1 MSTDVFAKA
10 QTLEGAQPG
19 VAVLLLQEENRK
31 TRESQRAATYIF
43 EFKNISIHY
52 LCLKNVFYLCFFK
65 LWGKVYLEN
74 YRGSRSEPAGLRR
87 LRNQVT
93 EATEGPSE
101 LGRETGEGKA
111 PAGKNRGKGKA
122 HTCSRE
128 GA

>member
-1 MSTDVFAKA
+1 MF
-10 QTLEGAQPG
+10 
-19 VAVLLLQEENRK
+19 
-31 TRESQRAATYIF
+31 
-43 EFKNISIHY
+43 
-52 LCLKNVFYLCFFK
+52 KNVFYLCFFK

-93 EATEGPSE
+93 EAKEGPSE

-111 PAGKNRGKGKA
+111 PLGKNRGKGKA